1 MTPARPQEAWLRGPI
16 EGVPPHLMPVFHSF
30 AMVREDLA
38 HYTEGLTTEDVWRR
52 TGSLPPL
59 GFHLRHIAH
68 SVDRLVTYLCGDQ
81 LSDAQIATL
90 KQETEPATTTLAELL
105 EDVDEKLK
113 DAERRLL
120 TIEPGMLNQ
129 PRFIGKKRLPSTVLG
144 LLVHVAEHTQRHLG
158 QAITTAKLVG
168 PASRPVD

>member
-1 MTPARPQEAWLRGPI
+1 MTDRPQEAWLRGPI
-16 EGVPPHLMPVFHSF
+16 EGVAPHLMPVFHSF

-38 HYTEGLTTEDVWRR
+38 YYTRGLTTEDVWRR
-52 TGSLPPL
+52 AGSLPSL

-68 SVDRLVTYLCGDQ
+68 SVDRLVTYLCGNQ

-90 KQETEPATTTLAELL
+90 KQEAEPGATLAELL
-105 EDVDEKLK
+105 EDIDEKLS
-113 DAERRLL
+113 DAERRIR
-120 TIEPGMLNQ
+120 TIEPGMLNE
-129 PRFIGKKRLPSTVLG
+129 PRYIGKKRLPSNVLG

-168 PASRPVD
+168 PASRPVER

>member
-1 MTPARPQEAWLRGPI
+1 MTEPWLNGPI

-38 HYTEGLTTEDVWRR
+38 RYTEGLTTEEVWRR
-52 TGSLPPL
+52 TGTLPSL

-90 KQETEPATTTLAELL
+90 KQESEPGTITLAELL
-105 EDVDEKLK
+105 AEIDKHLS
-113 DAERRLL
+113 DAERRIR
-120 TIEPGMLNQ
+120 TIDAGMLEE
-129 PRFIGKKRLPSTVLG
+129 PRSIGKKRLPSTVLG

-158 QAITTAKLVG
+158 QAITTAKL
-168 PASRPVD
+168 AK

>member
-1 MTPARPQEAWLRGPI
+1 
-16 EGVPPHLMPVFHSF
+16 MPVFHSF

-52 TGSLPPL
+52 TGGLPSL

-81 LSDAQIATL
+81 LSEAQIAAL
-90 KQETEPATTTLAELL
+90 KQEAEPGATLAELL
-105 EDVDEKLK
+105 AHIDEYLSQ
-113 DAERRLL
+113 AERRIR
-120 TIEPGMLNQ
+120 TIDAAALQE
-129 PRFIGKKRLPSTVLG
+129 PRFIGKKRMPSTVLG

-158 QAITTAKLVG
+158 QAITTAKL
-168 PASRPVD
+168 ARETRS